1 MNPYSIDPNQSYS
14 PPPSDLVP
22 SSSDENFIREGRAV
36 PVGSSIAWLQSGFN
50 TFKAAPGVWI
60 GVLLI
65 NFVINFLVGLVPFV
79 GSIVT
84 YVLMPVFTAGF
95 MMLCHAIYKKEAPSV
110 DLMFAG
116 FKNNTG
122 QLALVGLLW
131 FVGIVV
137 IVGALVAFFFASI
150 GFAAL
155 GGLAKSGDFS
165 SLFMGMGVGKIIGVV
180 IVGMLMMLVLSAATY
195 FAPVLVMNHKMDA
208 IEAIK
213 SSFSACLKNVLV
225 FVVYFFVMV
234 GAMIVFG
241 VLAAM
246 LGWIMILVMIVGA
259 FVLWPTVVAAIYAA
273 YRQIYFAE

>member
-65 NFVINFLVGLVPFV
+65 NFVINFVLGIIPL
-79 GSIVT
+79 GSIAT
-84 YVLMPVFTAGF
+84 YILMPIFSAGF
-95 MMLCHAIYKKEAPSV
+95 MMLCHAIYKQQAPSV

-116 FKNNTG
+116 FRSNTG

-131 FVGIVV
+131 FVGIIV
-137 IVGALVAFFFASI
+137 IVIAVFSFFFASL
-150 GFAAL
+150 GFSAL
-155 GGLAKSGDFS
+155 TGLAKDGDFS
-165 SLFMGMGVGKIIGVV
+165 TLFTGMGVGKIIVAV
-180 IVGMLMMLVLSAATY
+180 LVGLLLTLVLSAATY
-195 FAPVLVMNHKMDA
+195 FAPVLIMNHKMDA

-213 SSFSACLKNVLV
+213 CSFSACLKNVLV
-225 FVVYFFVMV
+225 FVVYFFVVM
-234 GAMIVFG
+234 GAMIAFG

-246 LGWIMILVMIVGA
+246 LGWIMILLMIIAA
-259 FVLWPTVVAAIYAA
+259 FVLWPTMVSAIYAG